1 MGAKLKDNFEPDWD
15 DEKDWL
21 CAVEF
26 LPPDDPEARSL
37 STEIT
42 WLPIW
47 LRTSDKHTFD
57 SLATLTQMHMNSC
70 SLSPRQKKEQFLDL
84 VRSNDDIGNDYIEND
99 FMSPTTE
106 EIMKA
111 RPLAMVL
118 PEDVVTHA
126 TLVAASLCAGTE
138 LDRTASKAR

>member
-1 MGAKLKDNFEPDWD
+1 MGAKHKDNF
-15 DEKDWL
+15 
-21 CAVEF
+21 EF

-42 WLPIW
+42 GYLFGYAHFTNT
-47 LRTSDKHTFD
+47 R
-57 SLATLTQMHMNSC
+57 SLALLGDPDANAYELLFSF
-70 SLSPRQKKEQFLDL
+70 SSPEEKEQFLDL
-84 VRSNDDIGNDYIEND
+84 VRANDDMVNDYIEND

-111 RPLAMVL
+111 RPLAMVV
-118 PEDVVTHA
+118 PEDAVTHA